1 MKHYIGLWIDHRRA
15 VIVSFS
21 STGDDVNVITSGVE
35 KHPSRD
41 PAESEAFESQDAQ
54 ADDVRERK
62 FVQHLNPYY
71 DEVIARVGD
80 ASSLLI
86 MGPAQAKT
94 ELRHRLEL
102 KKPGTRKIHLAPAAK
117 MSDAQVVA
125 KVREYFRKTGLVTHP
140 MPSMA

>member
-21 STGDDVNVITSGVE
+21 NAGSDMNVITSGVE

-41 PAESEAFESQDAQ
+41 PGESEAFESQDIQ

-62 FVQHLNPYY
+62 FAHHLNPYY
-71 DEVIARVGD
+71 DEVIALVGD

-94 ELRHRLEL
+94 ELRHRLEI
-102 KKPGTRKIHLAPAAK
+102 KKPSTRKVHLAPAAK
-117 MSDAQVVA
+117 MSDAQIVA
-125 KVREYFRKTGLVTHP
+125 KVREYFKKTGPVTNP